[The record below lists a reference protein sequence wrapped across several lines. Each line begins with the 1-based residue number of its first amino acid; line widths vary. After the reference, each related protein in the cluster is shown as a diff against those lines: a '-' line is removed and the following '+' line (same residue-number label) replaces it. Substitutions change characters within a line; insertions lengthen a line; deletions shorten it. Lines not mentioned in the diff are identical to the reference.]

1 MHCSMVSP
9 CVIHPGN
16 AGTVTVYP
24 PSSVSGSRIIVY
36 FRIIDS
42 PLMYALF
49 SHPLLM
55 PIIPMG
61 QLNRKGHKAVK
72 IDDCGNESFIGS
84 KTGIDFCQCCLQ
96 GFSNVAL
103 IGIKPPPQI
112 KQERVAALALPRQS
126 GNTLFSSFLGRGG
139 EEGKKVLE
147 ALGVSAPFGESVGES
162 LYYLKQVGRG
172 I

>member
-36 FRIIDS
+36 FRIIES
-42 PLMYALF
+42 LLMYALF

-72 IDDCGNESFIGS
+72 IDDCGN
-84 KTGIDFCQCCLQ
+84 
-96 GFSNVAL
+96 
-103 IGIKPPPQI
+103 
-112 KQERVAALALPRQS
+112 
-126 GNTLFSSFLGRGG
+126 TLFSSFLGRGG
-139 EEGKKVLE
+139 GEEKDVLVV
-147 ALGVSAPFGESVGES
+147 LGVSGS
-162 LYYLKQVGRG
+162 LG
-172 I
+172 

>member
-72 IDDCGNESFIGS
+72 IDDCGN
-84 KTGIDFCQCCLQ
+84 
-96 GFSNVAL
+96 
-103 IGIKPPPQI
+103 
-112 KQERVAALALPRQS
+112 
-126 GNTLFSSFLGRGG
+126 TLFSSFLGRGG
-139 EEGKKVLE
+139 GGGKNVWAGLVVAVSNLKVT
-147 ALGVSAPFGESVGES
+147 GGGW
-162 LYYLKQVGRG
+162 
-172 I
+172 